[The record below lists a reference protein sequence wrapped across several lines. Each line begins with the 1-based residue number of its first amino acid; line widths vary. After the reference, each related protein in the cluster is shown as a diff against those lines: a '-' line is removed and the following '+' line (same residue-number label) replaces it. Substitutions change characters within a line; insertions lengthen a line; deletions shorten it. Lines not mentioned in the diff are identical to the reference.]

1 VQFGRDWEGVSVGD
15 DVQLV
20 DTEFEPELRCEGRVT
35 KLVTDMLDGSQ
46 EVTLG
51 NVTET
56 MADMLAAQQRQISG
70 LSRRSSDWDVAASTP
85 AAYLQQIIDGL
96 NEQFNTQGMSYCF
109 TSFETGTIW
118 SSVPLDDEGKPTKA
132 GGSAIQICS
141 QGFRIADG
149 TLADGSYNWRTFG
162 TGSGFT
168 ADEINA
174 GTLNAGLVK
183 AGILSDN
190 KGKNYWNMQTGEFS
204 LSSAATVGG
213 KTVSTI
219 ANDAVNSQTQS
230 SIFNKLTN
238 GGKTQGIYL
247 SGGKIYINGEYIKAG
262 TISTTKLTTSDGTQY
277 IELTNNGD
285 TLKLSD
291 SNGLTIYRSFVK
303 YGSSSTKYPSV
314 AINNQIQNQ
323 SNYSELTLGTSE
335 ACLTLTVGSR
345 IYEVRVGDGKV
356 SISGDLYV
364 NGTKIN

>member
-1 VQFGRDWEGVSVGD
+1 
-15 DVQLV
+15 
-20 DTEFEPELRCEGRVT
+20 
-35 KLVTDMLDGSQ
+35 
-46 EVTLG
+46 
-51 NVTET
+51 
-56 MADMLAAQQRQISG
+56 MLAAQQRQISG

-118 SSVPLDDEGKPTKA
+118 SSVPLDDEGKPTET

-183 AGILSDN
+183 AGILSDGA
-190 KGKNYWNMQTGEFS
+190 GKNYWDMQTGEFS

-219 ANDAVNSQTQS
+219 ANDAVDAQTQS

-238 GGKTQGIYL
+238 GGQTQGIYL
-247 SGGKIYINGEYIKAG
+247 SNGKIYINGKYIKAG
-262 TISTTKLTTSDGTQY
+262 TISTDHIESSAQSPSGGSIIDLLLSSNRAGTTDPSTGKTAWSGTMSVNINGNTEPVFELDSFYGTKLTLKPQIETTDYSPRFVLQNGSAMGTLMLKYSGGAWKLVAIVSDGTTAATKV
-277 IELTNNGD
+277 LV
-285 TLKLSD
+285 TL
-291 SNGLTIYRSFVK
+291 
-303 YGSSSTKYPSV
+303 
-314 AINNQIQNQ
+314 
-323 SNYSELTLGTSE
+323 
-335 ACLTLTVGSR
+335 
-345 IYEVRVGDGKV
+345 
-356 SISGDLYV
+356 
-364 NGTKIN
+364 